1 MDGGPMTEVG
11 PPERIFTVGPE
22 DEGQRLDSFLAKRCP
37 DLSRSR
43 IHADMKEELVLVDGR
58 PRPKGFRLRA
68 GGRVVFQPGIRP
80 EMKAVAQDIPL
91 DIVHEDDHILVIN
104 KAAGMVVH
112 PAVGHPDGT
121 LVNALLH
128 HCKNLS
134 AGGDPLRPGIV
145 HRLDRDT
152 SGLMAV
158 ALTDTAHRHLSAQL
172 QDRRMGR
179 TYLTVSWGRWKQDQ
193 DTLTGDIGRHLRF
206 RQKMAVIE
214 QGGKSAVT
222 RYRVLEDFGFV
233 QLCEVQL
240 ETGRTHQIRVHFAH
254 RGHPVVGDLMYGEDR
269 RAHGIHNLDRRQ
281 ADRMV
286 KAAGRQQ
293 LHAAGLR
300 LIHPVTD
307 DTLEFSAEPPAD
319 MVGVLAILRENT

>member
-1 MDGGPMTEVG
+1 MTE
-11 PPERIFTVGPE
+11 PDPQERVFTAGPE
-22 DEGQRLDSFLAKRCP
+22 DDGQRLDSFLVKRCS

-43 IHADMKEELVLVDGR
+43 IHTDMKEEPVLVDGR

-68 GGRVVFQPGIRP
+68 GSRVVFRPGVRP

-91 DIVHEDDHILVIN
+91 DIVHEDEHVLVIN

-128 HCKNLS
+128 HCRNLS

-158 ALTDTAHRHLSAQL
+158 ALTDAAHRHLAVQL

-179 TYLTVSWGRWKQDQ
+179 TYLAVSWGRWKQDQ
-193 DTLTGDIGRHLRF
+193 DTLTGDIGRHPRF
-206 RQKMAVIE
+206 RQKMAVVN
-214 QGGKSAVT
+214 QGGKPAVS
-222 RYRVLEDFGFV
+222 RYQVLEDFGFA

-254 RGHPVVGDLMYGEDR
+254 RGHPVVGDRMYGDDL
-269 RAHGIHNLDRRQ
+269 RARGIHNLDRRP

-286 KAAGRQQ
+286 KAADRQQ

-300 LIHPVTD
+300 LVHPATD
-307 DTLEFSAEPPAD
+307 DVLEFSVEPPAD
-319 MVGVLAILRENT
+319 MAGVLAILRENT

>member
-1 MDGGPMTEVG
+1 MTE
-11 PPERIFTVGPE
+11 PDPQEQAFITGPE

-68 GGRVVFQPGIRP
+68 GSRVVFRPGARP
-80 EMKAVAQDIPL
+80 EIKAVAQDIPL
-91 DIVHEDDHILVIN
+91 NIVHEDDHILVIN

-128 HCKNLS
+128 HCRNLS
-134 AGGDPLRPGIV
+134 TEGGPLRPGIV

-158 ALTDTAHRHLSAQL
+158 ALTDTAHRHLAAQL

-179 TYLTVSWGRWKQDQ
+179 TYVTVSWGRWKQDQ
-193 DTLTGDIGRHLRF
+193 DTLTGDIGRHPRF
-206 RQKMAVIE
+206 RQKMAVVN
-214 QGGKSAVT
+214 QGGKPAVS
-222 RYRVLEDFGFV
+222 RYRVLEDFGYV

-240 ETGRTHQIRVHFAH
+240 ETGRTHQIRVHFAQH
-254 RGHPVVGDLMYGEDR
+254 GHPVVGDRMYGDDL
-269 RAHGIHNLDRRQ
+269 RARGIHNLDRRS

-286 KAAGRQQ
+286 KAADRQQ
-293 LHAAGLR
+293 LHAVELR
-300 LIHPVTD
+300 LVHPVTD
-307 DTLEFSAEPPAD
+307 EGLEFSAEPPAD
-319 MVGVLAILRENT
+319 MAGVLALLRENT

>member
-1 MDGGPMTEVG
+1 MGANPMGDQDSQELC
-11 PPERIFTVGPE
+11 FTVE
-22 DEGQRLDSFLAKRCP
+22 TKDEGQRLDSFLVEKCP
-37 DLSRSR
+37 DFSRSR
-43 IHADMKEELVLVDGR
+43 IHAEMKKDRVLVDGR
-58 PRPKGFRLRA
+58 SRPKGFRIKADSRI
-68 GGRVVFQPGIRP
+68 VFRPGTIP
-80 EMKAVAQDIPL
+80 PMVAVAQDLPL
-91 DIVHEDDHILVIN
+91 DIVHEDAHLLVVN
-104 KAAGMVVH
+104 KSVGMVVH

-158 ALTDTAHRHLSAQL
+158 ALTDTAHRHLAEQL

-179 TYLTVSWGRWKQDQ
+179 TYLALSWGRWKEDQ
-193 DTLTGDIGRHLRF
+193 DTLTGDIGRHPRF
-206 RQKMAVIE
+206 RQKMAVVH
-214 QGGKSAVT
+214 QGGKTAVS
-222 RYRVLEDFGFV
+222 RYRVLEDFGFA

-254 RGHPVVGDLMYGEDR
+254 SGHPVVGDLMYGDDL
-269 RAHGIHNLDRRQ
+269 RARGIHNLDRRQ

-286 KAAGRQQ
+286 KAAARQQ
-293 LHAAGLR
+293 LHAQALR
-300 LIHPVTD
+300 LVHPAT
-307 DTLEFSAEPPAD
+307 TETMEFSANPPAD
-319 MVGVLAILRENT
+319 MDAVLGILREDI